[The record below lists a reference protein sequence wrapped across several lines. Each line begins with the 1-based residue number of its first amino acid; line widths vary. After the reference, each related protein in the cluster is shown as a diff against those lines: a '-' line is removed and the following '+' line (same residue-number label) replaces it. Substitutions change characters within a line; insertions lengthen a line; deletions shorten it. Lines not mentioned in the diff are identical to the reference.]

1 MSPFW
6 LAIEHESEMKR
17 CQSQCRTVQPECI
30 NVYKYELSSLLKRY
44 GSAVILFSFQYKETT
59 SSLFSKWE
67 TYRTGFLRSRMKLPL
82 DTVLWSVWWFS
93 PLMIKVKLWGRNA
106 DPRSMLKNNFY
117 PERPVAVDSLFAP
130 MLTLSY
136 ISLRLSYVVHIV
148 WYWWTVIS
156 SFSLTFSS
164 MPHRFQHEFITVLT
178 KRTFILANMDIDHC
192 NSAGLHSF

>member
-1 MSPFW
+1 MNWAYSW
-6 LAIEHESEMKR
+6 SRM
-17 CQSQCRTVQPECI
+17 VQ
-30 NVYKYELSSLLKRY
+30 LL
-44 GSAVILFSFQYKETT
+44 
-59 SSLFSKWE
+59 SSLFSKWD
-67 TYRTGFLRSRMKLPL
+67 TYRMGFLQSRMKLPL

-93 PLMIKVKLWGRNA
+93 PLMIKVKLWGRKA
-106 DPRSMLKNNFY
+106 DPRSMLKNNLY

-136 ISLRLSYVVHIV
+136 INPWGYPMVSTYV

-164 MPHRFQHEFITVLT
+164 MPRRFQHEFITALT

-192 NSAGLHSF
+192 NSAGFHSF